1 MPLYIQTNTAS
12 MVAQNSLSK
21 TQGMLGNSFQ
31 RLSSGYRINSAADDA
46 AGLGISK
53 SMEAQVRSFA
63 VAERNA
69 NDGISMAQ
77 TADGAAEQVH
87 GILTRLRELAVQGSN
102 GTLSVNDSLN
112 LNTEFQALT
121 SEVDRIANVITFNG
135 QNLLDAVATVTY
147 QVGINNSADNVIS
160 VTFGGANVSALGL
173 SLVSVSTVADAQG
186 ALNTLDNAIQTLA
199 QVRTRFGTAM
209 NRLQG
214 AVANLQSLQTNLSA
228 SLSRIRDADIAQET
242 SALAR
247 NQVLSQAGAS
257 ILSQANQAPQLALSL
272 LRGGG

>member
-102 GTLSVNDSLN
+102 GTLSVNDSQN

>member
-102 GTLSVNDSLN
+102 GTLSVNDSQN

-121 SEVDRIANVITFNG
+121 GEVDRIANVITFNG

-186 ALNTLDNAIQTLA
+186 ALNTLDTAIQTLA

>member
-87 GILTRLRELAVQGSN
+87 GILTRLRELAVQGAN
-102 GTLSVNDSLN
+102 GTLSANDSQN

-121 SEVDRIANVITFNG
+121 GEVDRIANVITFNG

-173 SLVSVSTVADAQG
+173 SLISVSTVTDAQG
-186 ALNTLDNAIQTLA
+186 ALNTLDTAIQTLA

>member
-1 MPLYIQTNTAS
+1 MCVCDVLFCVLPCVAGTINCNVQTS
-12 MVAQNSLSK
+12 CQQSD
-21 TQGMLGNSFQ
+21 F
-31 RLSSGYRINSAADDA
+31 
-46 AGLGISK
+46 
-53 SMEAQVRSFA
+53 
-63 VAERNA
+63 
-69 NDGISMAQ
+69 
-77 TADGAAEQVH
+77 
-87 GILTRLRELAVQGSN
+87 VQGAN
-102 GTLSVNDSLN
+102 GTLSSNDSQN

-121 SEVDRIANVITFNG
+121 GEVDRIANVITFNG

-173 SLVSVSTVADAQG
+173 SLISVSTVTDAQG
-186 ALNTLDNAIQTLA
+186 ALNTLDTAIQTLA

>member
-87 GILTRLRELAVQGSN
+87 GILTRLRELAVQGAN
-102 GTLSVNDSLN
+102 GTLSSNDSQN

-121 SEVDRIANVITFNG
+121 GEVDRIANVITFNG

-173 SLVSVSTVADAQG
+173 SLVSVSTVTDAQG
-186 ALNTLDNAIQTLA
+186 ALSTLDTAIQTLA

>member
-102 GTLSVNDSLN
+102 GTLSVNDSQN

-186 ALNTLDNAIQTLA
+186 ALNTLDTAIQTLA

>member
-87 GILTRLRELAVQGSN
+87 GILTRLRELAVQGAN
-102 GTLSVNDSLN
+102 GTLSANDSQN

-121 SEVDRIANVITFNG
+121 GEVDRIANVITFNG
-135 QNLLDAVATVTY
+135 QNLLDAVATVPY
-147 QVGINNSADNVIS
+147 QAGINHSPHNVNSLP
-160 VTFGGANVSALGL
+160 FGRANVSALGL
-173 SLVSVSTVADAQG
+173 SLISVSTVTDAQG
-186 ALNTLDNAIQTLA
+186 ALNTLDTAIQTLA

>member
-87 GILTRLRELAVQGSN
+87 GILTRLRELAVQGAN
-102 GTLSVNDSLN
+102 GTLSSNDSQN

-121 SEVDRIANVITFNG
+121 GEVDRIANVITFNG

-173 SLVSVSTVADAQG
+173 SLISVSTVTDAQG
-186 ALNTLDNAIQTLA
+186 ALSTLDTAIQTLA

>member
-87 GILTRLRELAVQGSN
+87 GILTRLRELAVQGAN
-102 GTLSVNDSLN
+102 GTLSTNDSQN

-121 SEVDRIANVITFNG
+121 GEVDRIANVITFNG

-173 SLVSVSTVADAQG
+173 SLISVSTVTDAQG
-186 ALNTLDNAIQTLA
+186 ALNTLDTAIQTLA

>member
-21 TQGMLGNSFQ
+21 TQGMLSSSFQ

-87 GILTRLRELAVQGSN
+87 GILGRLRELAVQGAN
-102 GTLSVNDSLN
+102 GTLSTNDSQN
-112 LNTEFQALT
+112 LNTEFQALLG
-121 SEVDRIANVITFNG
+121 EVDRIANVITFNG
-135 QNLLDAVATVTY
+135 QNLLDAVGTVTY

-186 ALNTLDNAIQTLA
+186 ALNTIDTAIQTLA

-272 LRGGG
+272 LRGG

>member
-1 MPLYIQTNTAS
+1 

-102 GTLSVNDSLN
+102 GTLSVNDSQN

-121 SEVDRIANVITFNG
+121 GEVDRIANVITFNG

-186 ALNTLDNAIQTLA
+186 ALNTLDTAIQTLA

>member
-87 GILTRLRELAVQGSN
+87 GILTRLRELAVQGAN
-102 GTLSVNDSLN
+102 GTLSSNDSQN

-121 SEVDRIANVITFNG
+121 GEVDRIANVITFNG

-186 ALNTLDNAIQTLA
+186 ALNTLDTAIQTLA

>member
-21 TQGMLGNSFQ
+21 TQGMLGNNFQ
-31 RLSSGYRINSAADDA
+31 RLSSGFRINSAADDA

-69 NDGISMAQ
+69 NDGISMSQ
-77 TADGAAEQVH
+77 TADGAAEQVQ
-87 GILTRLRELAVQGSN
+87 GIIVRLRELAVQGSN
-102 GTLSVNDSLN
+102 GTLSANDSQN
-112 LNTEFQALT
+112 LNTEFQSLL

-135 QNLLDAVATVTY
+135 QNLLDGIATVTY

-160 VTFGGANVSALGL
+160 VTFGGANVSALSL
-173 SLVSVSTVADAQG
+173 SLVSVSTVGDAQT
-186 ALNTLDNAIQTLA
+186 ALGTLDTAIQTLSN
-199 QVRTRFGTAM
+199 VRTRFGTAM

-214 AVANLQSLQTNLSA
+214 AVANLQSLQTNMSA
-228 SLSRIRDADIAQET
+228 SLSRIRDADIATET

-247 NQVLSQAGAS
+247 NQVLAQAGSS
-257 ILSQANQAPQLALSL
+257 ILAQANQAPQLALSL